1 MDKQHNQHGQH
12 RWNRREFIKMA
23 GAGAAALATLSI
35 SGCDAGKDGPG
46 AARPSVP
53 GAMTYRESKKGEKV
67 SLLGF
72 GMMRLPTVDKRA
84 LQRKSTAAIDQELV
98 NSLVA
103 EALEYGVNYFDTS
116 PRYAQGQSEKVL
128 GIALKPFPRD
138 KYFIATK
145 LSNFA
150 ESDWSREASI
160 AMYENSFRN
169 LQVETIDYMLLHG
182 IGMGND
188 AMKVFN
194 SRYMDNGMLDFLLEQ
209 REKGRIRNLG
219 FSYHGDIRIFD
230 HALAMGV
237 DWDFVQIQLNYI
249 DWKHAKE
256 VSSRNTNAEY
266 LYGELRKRDIPAIV
280 MEPLLGG
287 RLASMNGN
295 RKAIAMLKAADP
307 ESTPAQWALR
317 YAGHHEGVLTVLSGM
332 TFREHLRENIAT
344 CSPLKPLND
353 SDLEMLENVAQIM
366 VGFKTLPCNTC
377 QYCMPCPYGLDIPSI
392 FEHYNRCVS
401 EENYVAD
408 THDAHYAQARLAFLV
423 GYDRSVPK
431 LRQADHCTGCGRCVP
446 HCPQR
451 IDIPKEMV
459 KIDRFVESLK
469 QQKNLETG
477 KA

>member
-1 MDKQHNQHGQH
+1 MSEEREQQK
-12 RWNRREFIKMA
+12 WNRRDFIKMA
-23 GAGAAALATLSI
+23 GLGAAAVASLSV
-35 SGCDAGKDGPG
+35 SGCETEKGDRNTVMPKPG
-46 AARPSVP
+46 QMS
-53 GAMTYRESKKGEKV
+53 YRTNKKGEKV

-72 GMMRLPTVDKRA
+72 GMMRLPTVDHKA
-84 LQRKSTAAIDQELV
+84 LQRGSTAAIDQELV

-145 LSNFA
+145 LSNFT
-150 ESDWSREASI
+150 ESDWSREGSI
-160 AMYENSFRN
+160 AMYEQSFKD
-169 LQVETIDYMLLHG
+169 LQVEMIDYMLLHG
-182 IGMGND
+182 IGMGDD

-194 SRYMDNGMLDFLLEQ
+194 TRYMDNGILDFLLEQ

-219 FSYHGDIRIFD
+219 FSYHGDIAVFD

-256 VSSRNTNAEY
+256 VNTRNSNAEY
-266 LYGELRKRDIPAIV
+266 LYGELWKRKIPAVI

-287 RLASMNGN
+287 RLANMNGN
-295 RKAIAMLKAADP
+295 RKALRILKEADP
-307 ESTPAQWALR
+307 EATPAAWALR

-344 CSPLKPLND
+344 YSPHRPLNPAELD
-353 SDLEMLENVAQIM
+353 MLETVAQVM
-366 VGFKTLPCNTC
+366 VGFKTIPCNTC
-377 QYCMPCPYGLDIPSI
+377 QYCMPCPYGLDIPTI

-401 EENYVAD
+401 EENYVENI
-408 THDAHYAQARLAFLV
+408 HDARYQAARRAFLV

-431 LRQADHCTGCGRCVP
+431 LRQADHCTACGRCVP

-451 IDIPKEMV
+451 IDIPTEME
-459 KIDRFVESLK
+459 KIDRFVDALK
-469 QQKNLETG
+469 QEKTLEEK